1 MKARQRF
8 KTFVT
13 EQKMLFF
20 FQILILI
27 GLAIQAGIFF
37 SLLWYGRPPGSDFA
51 LVLDFFL
58 VTAVW
63 VLTINVGIVLFW
75 WVSRLGEWPIEIQ
88 EQKEQEEE
96 NQSTSFSD

>member
-20 FQILILI
+20 FQVLILI

-37 SLLWYGRPPGSDFA
+37 GLLWYGRPPTTDFA

-58 VTAVW
+58 VAAAW
-63 VLTINVGIVLFW
+63 VLTINVSIVLFW
-75 WVSRLGEWPIEIQ
+75 WISRLGEWPIEIQ
-88 EQKEQEEE
+88 EEVEED
-96 NQSTSFSD
+96 QSTSISE

>member
-37 SLLWYGRPPGSDFA
+37 ALLWYGRPPATDFA

-58 VTAVW
+58 VAAVW

-75 WVSRLGEWPIEIQ
+75 WISRLGEWPIESP
-88 EQKEQEEE
+88 EEKEEK
-96 NQSTSFSD
+96 NQSTSFSE